1 MSNTRFLEQYPNS
14 ELIETMRLNRA
25 GEVLLLALHL
35 RRLQRSAQQLGFKYE
50 LPLILNA
57 LKPYL
62 HISHNQPQR
71 LRLSITGTGQPI
83 VSCTPLDITPQPV
96 HIKLNHTPLVLP
108 ASSRRLHHKTSQ
120 RHHWGNGE
128 QWLQQH
134 PYFFDVLY
142 ADAAGFITEGGRTNV
157 YIWQQDHWITP
168 PLEFGLLGG
177 VMREWLISKGWVK
190 EAPISQKALLQAPA
204 VRVSNAL
211 RGWLDAKVYI
221 NT

>member
-1 MSNTRFLEQYPNS
+1 MSHLHFIEQYPNT
-14 ELIETMRLNRA
+14 ELIETMRLNRT

-35 RRLQRSAQQLGFKYE
+35 RRLQRSAQQLDFKYE
-50 LPLILNA
+50 PNLILKA

-62 HISHNQPQR
+62 HLSYHQPQR
-71 LRLSITGTGQPI
+71 LRLSLTATGQPT
-83 VSCTPLDITPQPV
+83 VVCTPLDITPQPAR
-96 HIKLNHTPLVLP
+96 IKLNHIPLSLP
-108 ASSRRLHHKTSQ
+108 ASSRRLHHKTTQ
-120 RHHWGNGE
+120 RHHWATGE

-134 PYFFDVLY
+134 PDFFDVLY
-142 ADAAGFITEGGRTNV
+142 TDATGFITEGGRTNV

-177 VMREWLISKGWVK
+177 VMREWLMSKGWVK
-190 EAPISQKALLQAPA
+190 ESPISQEALLMAPA

-211 RGWLDAKVYI
+211 RGWLDAKIYF